1 MAIRKLGHV
10 GIWAKDFET
19 MRDFYSRVVGLKI
32 SDETPNVAFMSSDPK
47 REHHEFAVFRSR
59 EPDQVTCVQQISF
72 NCERLEDI
80 IDYYQR
86 FKQHG
91 VRFSRVTSHGNA
103 VGLYFFDPEGNRCE
117 VYWSTPFEAKQPY
130 SVAIDINRPVSEI
143 LAEVEADVKRHGA
156 EGHIDQASYEKQREQ
171 FAREGIAH
179 RVGRSP
185 AHGT

>member
-103 VGLYFFDPEGNRCE
+103 VGIYFFDPEGNRCE

-130 SVAIDINRPVSEI
+130 SEAIDVNRPVAEI

-179 RVGRSP
+179 
-185 AHGT
+185 